1 MTGVT
6 EPVPHPA
13 AEPDLPVARVVLDV
27 PLAHLDRP
35 FDYLVPAALAEAAQP
50 GVRVRVRF
58 AGRLVGGFVTERLAS
73 SEHPGRLSA
82 IAKVVS
88 PEPVLSPAILDLARA
103 VAARYAGTVS
113 DVLRLAIPPR
123 HARVEAQ
130 PTAPTPA
137 PPPAVPP
144 AGPWDSYDEGPGL
157 LAALGAGRSPRAV
170 WTALPGPDWPDA
182 VALAVTATLAGGRG
196 ALVVLPDGR
205 DVARVDDALT
215 ARLGGERHVVLT
227 ADLGPAE
234 RYRRWL
240 AVRRGSARAVVG
252 TRAAMFA
259 PVQDLGLV
267 VVWDDG
273 DDLHSEP
280 HAPYPHVREVLGL
293 RALGEGCGLLVG
305 GFARTAEAAQLV
317 GTGWARPVRA
327 TRAVLRG
334 AAPRVLV
341 AGDDAEQAADP
352 AARTARLPSLAWRT
366 ARDALTRGPVL
377 VQVPRGGYLPSLACA
392 DCRTPARCR
401 DCQGPLATTANQ
413 GTPACAW
420 CGHRAVSWECA
431 ACGGTR
437 TRALVVGARRTAEEL
452 GRAFPQVPVRTS
464 GRDGV
469 LAGVGPEPALVIA
482 TPGAEPVAADGYA
495 AALLLD
501 GWALLTR
508 PDLRAGEEALRRW
521 LAAAA
526 LVRPAGEGGL
536 VVVLA
541 DPASRAVQ
549 ALVRWDPEGFA
560 ERELADRLVSRL
572 PPAARMASLT
582 GARPALA
589 RLLEITELPPGAE
602 VLGPVAAPGRDTDDG
617 PLERMIVRVPRAG
630 GRALAEALHA
640 AAGVRSARKELGSVR
655 VQVDPLQI
663 A

>member
-1 MTGVT
+1 
-6 EPVPHPA
+6 
-13 AEPDLPVARVVLDV
+13 
-27 PLAHLDRP
+27 
-35 FDYLVPAALAEAAQP
+35 
-50 GVRVRVRF
+50 
-58 AGRLVGGFVTERLAS
+58 
-73 SEHPGRLSA
+73 
-82 IAKVVS
+82 
-88 PEPVLSPAILDLARA
+88 
-103 VAARYAGTVS
+103 
-113 DVLRLAIPPR
+113 
-123 HARVEAQ
+123 
-130 PTAPTPA
+130 
-137 PPPAVPP
+137 
-144 AGPWDSYDEGPGL
+144 
-157 LAALGAGRSPRAV
+157 
-170 WTALPGPDWPDA
+170 
-182 VALAVTATLAGGRG
+182 VTATLAGGRG

-205 DVARVDDALT
+205 DVARVGAALT
-215 ARLGGERHVVLT
+215 ELLGEGSHVVLT

-240 AVRRGSARAVVG
+240 AVRRGATRAVIG

-259 PVQDLGLV
+259 PVHDLGLA

-293 RALGEGCGLLVG
+293 RAVREGCGLLVG

-317 GTGWARPVRA
+317 GTGWARAVQADRS
-327 TRAVLRG
+327 VLRA

-392 DCRTPARCR
+392 HCRTPARCR
-401 DCQGPLATTANQ
+401 VCQGPLATTAHQ
-413 GTPACAW
+413 GTPTCAW
-420 CGHRAVSWECA
+420 CGDRAVGWECA
-431 ACGGTR
+431 GCGGVR

-469 LAGVGPEPALVIA
+469 LAEVGPEPALVIA
-482 TPGAEPVAADGYA
+482 TPGAEPVAASGYA

-526 LVRPAGEGGL
+526 LVRPAGERGL

-541 DPASRAVQ
+541 DPASRPVQ

-663 A
+663 T